1 MLKKKMKISRNIY
14 INESGIV
21 IKKVNYG
28 KKSTKRFI
36 ENINSDNFDSFKKTK
51 TGVKDDLIEE
61 SVSRL

>member
-1 MLKKKMKISRNIY
+1 MLRKKMKISRNIY

-36 ENINSDNFDSFKKTK
+36 ENINLDNFDSFKKTK
-51 TGVKDDLIEE
+51 TGVK
-61 SVSRL
+61 R